1 MADYSRV
8 AQSVPASGVRDI
20 MERALHMS
28 DVIRLEVGEPA
39 FAPAEHVTDAVA
51 RYVREGDTHYVANAG
66 IMDVRRAAAGYL
78 QRLTGVTTQAEQVMV
93 TSGAMQALSHAFN
106 ILLDP
111 GDEILLPDPG
121 WPNYTMAAALRQ
133 ATAVYYPLP
142 GEQGFLPAVDDLQ
155 RLVTRRCKAILLCT
169 PSNPT
174 GQKLDPELLGAL
186 GRFAEQHD
194 LFVISDEV
202 YAEIVFD
209 GDPVS
214 ALQHIDPQRV
224 IGIFS
229 LSKSHAMTGFRIGI
243 TRASE
248 SYVTLAT
255 NLQEATTSCPTAFA
269 QRAAIDALQ
278 GPQDY
283 VAQMREAYRER
294 RDLAVQV
301 LREYGLYEY
310 TPRGAFYLLVN
321 IARSR
326 MSSHSFAL
334 ILLQEQRVAVAPGD
348 CFGEV
353 SAAHV
358 RVSLAASAAD
368 VEAGL
373 RRLCDTV
380 NRAAA

>member
-1 MADYSRV
+1 MAEYSRV

-20 MERALHMS
+20 MERALHMP

-39 FAPAEHVTDAVA
+39 FAPAPHVADAVA
-51 RYVREGDTHYVANAG
+51 RYVHGGDTHYIANAG
-66 IMDVRRAAAGYL
+66 IMEVRVAAAEYL
-78 QRLTGVTTQAEQVMV
+78 QRLTGLATTAEQVMV
-93 TSGAMQALSHAFN
+93 TAGAMQALSHAFN

-133 ATAVYYPLP
+133 AKPVYYPLP
-142 GEQGFLPAVDDLQ
+142 PEQGFMPALADLQ
-155 RLVTRRCKAILLCT
+155 RLVTPNCKAILLCT

-174 GQKLDPELLGAL
+174 GQMLDPDLLAAL
-186 GRFAEQHD
+186 GQFAEHHD

-209 GDPVS
+209 GRAVS
-214 ALQHIDPQRV
+214 ALQHIDPTRV

-243 TRASE
+243 TRADPD
-248 SYVTLAT
+248 YVTLAT

-278 GPQDY
+278 GPQNN
-283 VAQMREAYRER
+283 VAEMCAAYRER
-294 RDLAVQV
+294 RDLAVRI
-301 LREYGLYEY
+301 LRDCGLYEY

-321 IARSR
+321 VTRSG
-326 MSSHSFAL
+326 MGSHPFAL
-334 ILLQEQRVAVAPGD
+334 SLLQDERVAVAPGD
-348 CFGEV
+348 CFGSV
-353 SAAHV
+353 SADHV
-358 RVSLAASAAD
+358 RISLAASPRD
-368 VEAGL
+368 LETGL
-373 RRLCDTV
+373 RRLCERL
-380 NRAAA
+380 NRKAA